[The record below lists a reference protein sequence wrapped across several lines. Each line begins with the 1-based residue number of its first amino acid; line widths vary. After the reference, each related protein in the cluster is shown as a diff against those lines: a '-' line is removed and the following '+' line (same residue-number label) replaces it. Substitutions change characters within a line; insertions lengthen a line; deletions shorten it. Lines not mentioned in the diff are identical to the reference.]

1 MEFNLKKK
9 VADLQLR
16 PSEYLLPLFEVIV
29 NSIHSIIESKR
40 PDGRIMVEIKRNI
53 VQQGAIFEENPELG
67 YIEGF
72 NVTDNGIGFNKD
84 NFKSFNTAYTDYK
97 LKHGCKGIGRFL
109 VLKAFKE
116 MYIDSTYSEKNTL
129 KHREISFTL
138 DNEVKVLSENGIL
151 PQNIE
156 TKIELRAYLPEYR
169 SKTSLETVADKL
181 LEHCLIFFITRKAPL
196 IIIEDE
202 GKQINLTSLFDTKM
216 SFEGLMDNFKI
227 GDNNFDVYYIKE
239 YDKKGNTHK
248 VHYCADDR
256 EALTKNVNSFVPS
269 FIRSLTDEVQGEYY
283 LSIYITS
290 KYLDTHVNSERTK
303 FPIPIKEIDEDLAS
317 PISMERINN
326 EIKKSI
332 YKHFENDLKETEE
345 NVLNDYQEFIKNKA
359 PEYRHLIQLLDQHL
373 DKLSVDADGDKKD
386 MILHQINH
394 EYEKKQKIKVETLLH
409 QEIDPKNPEKYTDAL
424 IEVLQSEQDFS
435 YAKLANYLVRRKT
448 IIKMFEKLLEIKE
461 SGSYELERHIHS
473 LIFPMKKDSNNITYN
488 EHNLWMLD
496 ERLVFHTY
504 VASDMEFKKMS
515 EGVIQDDDK
524 PDLIIF
530 DKPFVYS
537 EDNEYSSIII
547 FEFKRP
553 GRRDNDVL
561 KQVQD
566 YISKICDNIL
576 QNYKGRPVK
585 IKQTTPIYCY
595 IVCDLDDKLE
605 KALRRNNNFKKTPEQ
620 EGLFCYFEDTNAY
633 VEIITYNKLLKDVEK
648 RHSAFF
654 KELGLKY

>member
-9 VADLQLR
+9 VADLQLK
-16 PSEYLLPLFEVIV
+16 SSDYLLPLFEVVV

-40 PDGRIMVEIKRNI
+40 PDGKIIVEIKRNAI
-53 VQQGAIFEENPELG
+53 QQGDIFNEVPELG
-67 YIEGF
+67 FIEGF
-72 NVTDNGIGFNKD
+72 HVIDNGVGFNQA
-84 NFKSFNTAYTDYK
+84 NYKSFNTAYTDYK
-97 LKHGCKGIGRFL
+97 IKHGCKGIGRFL

-116 MYIDSTYSEKNTL
+116 MYIDSTYSDKTTL
-129 KHREISFTL
+129 KHRVISFTL
-138 DNEVKVLSENGIL
+138 DEEVKILSENGIT
-151 PQNIE
+151 PKYIE
-156 TKIELRAYLPEYR
+156 TKIELRSYLPEYR
-169 SKTSLETVADKL
+169 SKTSSNTIADKL
-181 LEHCLIFFITRKAPL
+181 LEHCLVFFITKKAPL
-196 IIIEDE
+196 IIIKEE
-202 GKQINLTSLFDTKM
+202 NNEINLKSLFDNKM
-216 SFEGLMDNFKI
+216 SYDGLMDNFKI
-227 GDNNFDVYYIKE
+227 GDNYFDIYYIKE
-239 YDKKGNTHK
+239 YNNNNSHQI
-248 VHYCADDR
+248 HYCANER
-256 EALTKNVNSFVPS
+256 EVLTKNVNTFISSFVN
-269 FIRSLTDEVQGEYY
+269 SLKDELQGEYY

-290 KYLDTHVNSERTK
+290 KYLDTHVNPERTRL
-303 FPIPIKEIDEDLAS
+303 PIPNKEVEEDLAY
-317 PISMERINN
+317 PISMEKINN
-326 EIKKSI
+326 EVKKSI
-332 YKHFENDLKETEE
+332 YKHFEDDLKETEE
-345 NVLNDYQEFIKNKA
+345 NVLIDYQEFIKNKA
-359 PEYRHLIQLLDQHL
+359 PEYRHLIQLLPLNL
-373 DKLSVDADGDKKD
+373 DKLAADANGDKKD

-461 SGSYELERHIHS
+461 SGGYEYERHIHS
-473 LIFPMKKDSNNITYN
+473 LIFPMKKDSNSITYN

-515 EGVIQDDDK
+515 EGTIQDDDK

-553 GRRDNDVL
+553 GRRDNNVL
-561 KQVQD
+561 EQVQD
-566 YISKICDNIL
+566 YINKICDNLL

-585 IKQTTPIYCY
+585 VKQMTPIYCY
-595 IVCDLDDKLE
+595 IVCDLDDALE